1 MIKHETVFH
10 PQVEQAGR
18 EALERFL
25 TPPQPR
31 LLSGSEQALLDQAI
45 LLSIPFD
52 TINISAF
59 YWGEG
64 PTVMLV
70 HGWGGYG
77 LQLAEFVNP
86 LLAAGYRVL
95 AFDAPAHG
103 MTEGVQTNGFELA
116 QAITAVADYY
126 TAKFL
131 QPIAGAIEGI
141 IAHSL
146 GATSATLA
154 LSQGL
159 KANKIVYLGAICWLS
174 NALTVFA
181 KRARLTTEV
190 EAALRHFFLEEFG
203 QNVWLRYAVDQTA
216 KNLTV
221 PVALFHD
228 RRDRDVSFEESVAIS
243 QVWKGARL
251 IETAGL
257 GHRRIL
263 RDATVI
269 QQAVDFIRN

>member
-1 MIKHETVFH
+1 MIKHETVFP

-18 EALERFL
+18 EALEQFL

-31 LLSGSEQALLDQAI
+31 PLSESEQVLLDQAA

-52 TINISAF
+52 TVNINAF

-64 PTVMLV
+64 PTVMLA

-103 MTEGVQTNGFELA
+103 MTEGIQTNGFELA
-116 QAITAVADYY
+116 EAITTVADYY
-126 TAKFL
+126 TTKFR
-131 QPIAGAIEGI
+131 QSINGI

-146 GATSATLA
+146 GATSTTLA

-159 KANKIVYLGAICWLS
+159 KANKVVYLGANCWLS

-190 EAALRHFFLEEFG
+190 EVALRHFCLEKFG
-203 QNVWLRYAVDQTA
+203 QDMWLRYAVDQTA

-228 RRDRDVSFEESVAIS
+228 RRDRDVAFEESVAIS
-243 QVWKGARL
+243 QVWKGAQL

-263 RDATVI
+263 RDAAVI
-269 QQAVDFIRN
+269 QQAVDFISN

>member
-1 MIKHETVFH
+1 MIKHETVFS

-18 EALERFL
+18 EALEQFL

-31 LLSGSEQALLDQAI
+31 PLSEPEQALLDQAA
-45 LLSIPFD
+45 LLSIPFN
-52 TINISAF
+52 TVNINAF

-77 LQLAEFVNP
+77 LQLAEFVSP

-103 MTEGVQTNGFELA
+103 ITEGVKTNGFELA
-116 QAITAVADYY
+116 QAITAVANYY
-126 TAKFL
+126 NTKFC
-131 QPIAGAIEGI
+131 QSINGI

-146 GATSATLA
+146 GATSTTLA

-159 KANKIVYLGAICWLS
+159 QATKVVYLGAICWLS

-181 KRARLTTEV
+181 KRARLTAEV
-190 EAALRHFFLEEFG
+190 EMALRHFCLEEFG
-203 QNVWLRYAVDQTA
+203 QDMWLRYAVDQTA
-216 KNLTV
+216 NNLTV

-228 RRDRDVSFEESVAIS
+228 RRDRDVSFDKSVAIA
-243 QVWKGARL
+243 QVWKGAQL

-263 RDATVI
+263 RDAAVI
-269 QQAVDFIRN
+269 RQAIDFISN